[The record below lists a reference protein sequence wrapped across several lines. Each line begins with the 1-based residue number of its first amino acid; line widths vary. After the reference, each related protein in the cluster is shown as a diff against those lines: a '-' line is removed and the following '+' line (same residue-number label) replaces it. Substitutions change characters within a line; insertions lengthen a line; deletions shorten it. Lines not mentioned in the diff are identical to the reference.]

1 MTERLATQRKRY
13 RMGDPILP
21 LIEGNPGALRVLG
34 ELSQKIEGIH
44 FWMFVLDL
52 DDMNIRGSQI
62 WVADKDVC
70 NTDLDVLI
78 KRVKGRDATLAE
90 AINKV
95 CPDGERAVAHGA
107 SFAHH

>member
-1 MTERLATQRKRY
+1 MTERLATQRRRY
-13 RMGDPILP
+13 RMGDPLLP
-21 LIEGNPGALRVLG
+21 FVEGNMGALRVLTD
-34 ELSQKIEGIH
+34 LSQKIQGID
-44 FWMFVLDL
+44 FMMFVLDL

-62 WVADKDVC
+62 WVAYKDVC

-107 SFAHH
+107 SFAHR